1 MTFILFRDNKIQ
13 SQVLVNYSSKL
24 DSMIAQQADAG
35 ILKNTDYIPSHI
47 NNISPVNFQVVE
59 TFHWKVCL
67 YRK

>member
-47 NNISPVNFQVVE
+47 NNISPVNF
-59 TFHWKVCL
+59 
-67 YRK
+67 R